1 MTFLPATQ
9 KDMKGSKFANIFSTF
24 STLQTVA
31 SAVRMRVLYA
41 SVQYL
46 GAGSSESSDS
56 RQ

>member
-56 RQ
+56 QQ